1 MSVAGKFLVNK
12 FSELN
17 INDPFFDS
25 LKSDYP
31 EDGNNIG
38 FTKWFAKKSQT
49 GAKALVFSDKE
60 GLGAFVC
67 LKKENEPIEL
77 VEGTLTALPRIKIST
92 LLLAERFRGQ
102 RLGEGAIGLSLIHI

>member
-1 MSVAGKFLVNK
+1 MAGKFLVNK

-38 FTKWFAKKSQT
+38 FTKM
-49 GAKALVFSDKE
+49 
-60 GLGAFVC
+60 VC
-67 LKKENEPIEL
+67 KKESDRCKSVGI
-77 VEGTLTALPRIKIST
+77 
-92 LLLAERFRGQ
+92 Q
-102 RLGEGAIGLSLIHI
+102 